1 MFTRRKDEVPLTES
15 TGFAEDAFDLARRD
29 HRATVSRPRCPYA
42 PAVRA
47 LTVVPGRAGSG
58 AVRVVPEPVVGD
70 GDVLV
75 DVVRVG
81 LCGTDAEIERGEY
94 GLAPD
99 GADVLVIG
107 HESFGR
113 VARDAGGFTTGTPVV
128 ASIRRPDRCPNCRSG
143 EQDMCLWGGYRERG
157 IKGID
162 GFCAERFAE
171 RPEFLFAVPETIAD
185 VAVLLEPLSI
195 TEKGWRHVGVA
206 QRRMT
211 VWEPRTAIV
220 AGGGPVGILAALKL
234 RLQGLDVT
242 VVERTH
248 KPEKEALLARI
259 GAGYAATSV
268 TPLEAVA
275 ARSERIDVVIEATG
289 TSAVAF
295 ECLRL
300 VGANG
305 AVILTSVTGAKR
317 STLLPADL
325 INQNLVLDN
334 VLVLGTVN
342 AKSDDFRQGIA
353 DLAEAEGR
361 WPGFLGALITRRVSL
376 ADAAR
381 ALSHDPSQIKTVVE
395 MT

>member
-1 MFTRRKDEVPLTES
+1 
-15 TGFAEDAFDLARRD
+15 
-29 HRATVSRPRCPYA
+29 
-42 PAVRA
+42 VRA

-58 AVRVVPEPVVGD
+58 AVRDVPDPTPVA
-70 GDVLV
+70 GDVQV

-94 GLAPD
+94 GRAPE
-99 GADVLVIG
+99 GAEVLVLG

-113 VARDAGGFTTGTPVV
+113 VANDAGALKRGTPVV
-128 ASIRRPDRCPNCRSG
+128 ASVRRPDGCPNCRSG

-157 IKGID
+157 INGIH

-171 RPEFLFAVPETIAD
+171 HPEYLHVVPEAIAD
-185 VAVLLEPLSI
+185 IAVLLEPLTIS
-195 TEKGWRHVGVA
+195 EKGWRHLTVA

-220 AGGGPVGILAALKL
+220 AGGGPVGILAATKL
-234 RLQGLDVT
+234 RLHGIDVT
-242 VVERTH
+242 VVERQH
-248 KPEKEALLARI
+248 KREKEALLARI

-268 TPLEAVA
+268 TPLATVA
-275 ARSERIDVVIEATG
+275 ERSKRIDIVIEATG
-289 TSAVAF
+289 NSAVAF

-305 AVILTSVTGAKR
+305 AVILTSVTGATR
-317 STLLPADL
+317 SLEVPADV
-325 INQNLVLDN
+325 INRRLVLDN

-342 AKSDDFRQGIA
+342 AKSDDFRQGIV
-353 DLAEAEGR
+353 DLTEAERR
-361 WPGFLGALITRRVSL
+361 WPGFLAALITRRVPL

-381 ALSHDPSQIKTVVE
+381 ALPHDPSQIKTVVE
-395 MT
+395 VRA